1 MIKRTTSGT
10 GLPAGFPFSFA
21 SEVNG
26 LCFISGMPALTSD
39 GKYQSGTFEDEVS
52 LAWHNVETIARASG
66 YSVEEIVYVQCVLA
80 DLKDYG
86 ALNSWW
92 RQQFPEVST
101 APARFTF
108 QAAALPFGCKVEL
121 QAVAGRANWSASG

>member
-1 MIKRTTSGT
+1 MIKRTTSGA
-10 GLPAGFPFSFA
+10 GLPAGFPFSLA
-21 SEVNG
+21 GEVNG
-26 LCFISGMPALTSD
+26 LCFISGMPALTLD
-39 GKYQSGTFEDEVS
+39 GEYQSGTFEEEVS
-52 LAWHNVETIARASG
+52 LAWHNVTTIARASG

-86 ALNSWW
+86 VLNSWW
-92 RQQFPEVST
+92 RQQFTEVSE

-121 QAVAGRANWSASG
+121 QAVAGRAR